1 MDSFL
6 DRLYPLVREKL
17 DDPSFSVR
25 LTNTAILRAFD
36 NVEKTIWERMLSGSV
51 DSVIGYVETP
61 ITLTEDQN
69 RYALPGNFRQFLG
82 LEYRDTGDDS
92 IVIARRGSIHR
103 NEFGP
108 GVVIT
113 EPGRELI
120 WKPMPISGETGIIW
134 TLMYQKGPIII
145 HEGTAQAVGA
155 TSITFEATP
164 SAGELIGINDYY
176 NGSMIRILDGNGI
189 TETAEITDYV
199 SSTKV
204 ATVRRWSGGITP
216 SGTPKYEIRPL
227 IPPDY
232 DELYALDIAIKQ
244 TSNRRGGRGLN
255 ELLLQRTE
263 LFNGA
268 RNVFMSAVADRAP
281 SRNIPVV
288 AEVDP
293 YEVY

>member
-25 LTNTAILRAFD
+25 LTNAAILRAFD

-61 ITLTEDQN
+61 ITLTEDVN
-69 RYALPGNFRQFLG
+69 RYPLPGNFRQFLG
-82 LEYRDTGDDS
+82 LEYRDTGDES
-92 IVIARRGSIHR
+92 LVLARRGSIHR
-103 NEFGP
+103 NESGP

-145 HEGTAQAVGA
+145 HEGVGTAPGA
-155 TSITFEATP
+155 TTITFAASPTG
-164 SAGELIGINDYY
+164 GELIGINDYY
-176 NGSMIRILDGNGI
+176 NGSLIRVLDGNGI
-189 TETAEITDYV
+189 TQTAEVTDYV
-199 SSTKV
+199 SSTRV
-204 ATVRRWSGGITP
+204 ATVRGWSRGIAPT
-216 SGTPKYEIRPL
+216 GTPRYEIRPL

-232 DELYALDIAIKQ
+232 DELYSLDIAMKA
-244 TSNRRGGRGLN
+244 TSNRRGGRGLK
-255 ELLLQRTE
+255 ELLLQRAE

-281 SRNIPVV
+281 SRNMPIVV
-288 AEVDP
+288 EADP
-293 YEVY
+293 YEV